1 MHRTRHEDADAEVDR
16 PPSTRQTLPLRERR
30 GRQVAHGCWPR
41 RRRPPAAD
49 LRRQVLSRRRPQRF
63 ASGLDDPAL
72 LPPPLDRVRPR
83 RPRRDLQGPVSG
95 RRFGSMR
102 RVCQSSLS
110 DRAPTPGSLLKRVR
124 DGLLRDKSFGP
135 HRDRACLL
143 GHARYRLRLPAAVG
157 SVNWLR
163 SNSSKSSHRRDR
175 DGRKRAAVL
184 AAMELTVSR
193 GGMGSNDDPLTDR
206 SARPGRG
213 SCSSR
218 SRPAFPGPAFQRVLG
233 ALAPVPSRPAPE
245 RHRSPLARSMRIGRL
260 SSASGGQ
267 RHRDNL

>member
-1 MHRTRHEDADAEVDR
+1 MPTRRLTGHLRPVRRCHSGSAAAGRSRTDAGHARVGLQPPTCADRCSRAVARNGSPAGLMTPPFSRHPWIAYAHAAR
-16 PPSTRQTLPLRERR
+16 
-30 GRQVAHGCWPR
+30 VAT
-41 RRRPPAAD
+41 
-49 LRRQVLSRRRPQRF
+49 S
-63 ASGLDDPAL
+63 
-72 LPPPLDRVRPR
+72 RVRSVV
-83 RPRRDLQGPVSG
+83 GG
-95 RRFGSMR
+95 FGSMR
-102 RVCQSSLS
+102 RVCRSSLS

-213 SCSSR
+213 SCRSR